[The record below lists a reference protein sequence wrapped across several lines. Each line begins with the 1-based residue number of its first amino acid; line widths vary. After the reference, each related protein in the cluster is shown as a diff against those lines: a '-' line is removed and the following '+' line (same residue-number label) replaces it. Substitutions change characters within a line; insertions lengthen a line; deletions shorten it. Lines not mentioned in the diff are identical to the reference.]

1 MGLAASMAQI
11 RSKAAPM
18 APFARKGLAV
28 GLGLGRCH
36 GRHAPRQVLLRSPWL
51 GADLDLDLAVEPAGG
66 PVRPALAM
74 TPWGFS
80 SPT

>member
-11 RSKAAPM
+11 HSKAAPM

-51 GADLDLDLAVEPAGG
+51 GAGLG
-66 PVRPALAM
+66 PGRGTGCRPSPPSLGDV
-74 TPWGFS
+74 PWGFS
-80 SPT
+80 SPA